1 MMRSMSS
8 AVSALRNHQTRM
20 DVVGNNIA
28 NVNTV
33 GYKSSRVIFKDSLNQ
48 MVRGASVATDSRGGM
63 NPHQI
68 GLGMSISSIDTV
80 FGQGVPD
87 FTGKLS
93 DVMIEGEGFF
103 MVSADGDPN
112 SKMYTR
118 AGNFDVD
125 TSGNLVNADGLRVL
139 GYQADEA
146 GNVGTALGKITIPVA
161 DTFPPKVTTEVI
173 MEGNLDARSENL
185 PAGVDLVRAGEAP
198 TQAANIDNT
207 LYIAKSKNGSNADD
221 GFIYTLNPKYVK
233 SVARETDAY
242 VYDSLG
248 ERHNVKLAYVRTAAN
263 TYQVLAFGF
272 AKNGSMYPAGGAAGN
287 FTLQPENPIT
297 NPPAGA
303 GNVGVLQF
311 MGNGKLNTTAA
322 GPSTAMNI
330 AFTLTSENGANQVVF
345 RVDNTAL
352 TQYGVE
358 STAVMAKQ
366 DGYTVGKLT
375 GFELATDGMVNGV
388 FSNGQSKRFGQV
400 ATAVFSNPPGLVKKG
415 GSLFAESNNSGV
427 PQINKPGA
435 GANGLLKPGN
445 LEMSG
450 VDLGVEFTNMIT
462 TQRGFQANSRTIS
475 TTDQMLEE
483 LVNLKR

>member
-33 GYKSSRVIFKDSLNQ
+33 GYKTSRVIFKDSLNQ
-48 MVRGASVATDSRGGM
+48 MVRGAAGATDARGGT

-68 GLGMSISSIDTV
+68 GMGMSISSIDTI

-103 MVSADGDPN
+103 MVSADGNSN

-118 AGNFDVD
+118 AGNFDLD
-125 TSGNLVNADGLRVL
+125 TFGNLVNADGLRVL
-139 GYQADEA
+139 GYQADEK
-146 GNVGTALGKITIPVA
+146 GNIGTTELNKITIPVA
-161 DTFPPKVTTEVI
+161 DTVNPKPTTEVV
-173 MEGNLDARSENL
+173 MQGNLDARSKVFDETK
-185 PAGVDLVRAGEAP
+185 LVGDQP
-198 TQAANIDNT
+198 DN
-207 LYIAKSKNGSNADD
+207 LYIKKGN
-221 GFIYTLNPKYVK
+221 KYVLNTNHVDA
-233 SVARETDAY
+233 VARETDIY
-242 VYDSLG
+242 VYDSKG
-248 ERHNVKLAYVRTAAN
+248 ERHNIKLAYVKTKEATATQAGDP
-263 TYQVLAFGF
+263 TVPGDPSEYAVIAFII
-272 AKNGSMYPAGGAAGN
+272 
-287 FTLQPENPIT
+287 QPDGTMTPT
-297 NPPAGA
+297 GTD
-303 GNVGVLQF
+303 GKLGVLKF
-311 MGNGKLNTTAA
+311 DYKGKVDKTTSDYKFGLIPA
-322 GPSTAMNI
+322 
-330 AFTLTSENGANQVVF
+330 NGADIVKF
-345 RVDNTAL
+345 DIKHGET
-352 TQYGVE
+352 TSYGVD
-358 STAVMAKQ
+358 STLVMAKQ
-366 DGYTVGKLT
+366 DGYSVGKLT
-375 GFELATDGMVNGV
+375 GFEIATDGMVNGI
-388 FSNGQSKRFGQV
+388 FSNGQSKRFGQI

-415 GSLFAESNNSGV
+415 GSLFAESNNSGE

>member
-33 GYKSSRVIFKDSLNQ
+33 GYKTSRVIFKDSLNQ
-48 MVRGASVATDSRGGM
+48 MVRGAAGATDARGGT

-68 GLGMSISSIDTV
+68 GMGMSISSIDTI

-118 AGNFDVD
+118 AGNFDLD
-125 TSGNLVNADGLRVL
+125 TFGNLVNADGLRVL

-161 DTFPPKVTTEVI
+161 DTFPPKVTTEVS
-173 MEGNLDARSENL
+173 MEGNLDARSNVL
-185 PAGVDLVRAGEAP
+185 PTAVTDLVGAAP
-198 TQAANIDNT
+198 TQPTDIDKT
-207 LYIAKSKNGSNADD
+207 LYIAKFKNGSDASD
-221 GFIYTLNPKYVK
+221 GFIYTLNPKYAK

-248 ERHNVKLAYVRTAAN
+248 ERHNIKLAYVKTAEN
-263 TYQVLAFGF
+263 PGTYQVLAFAF
-272 AKNGSMYPAGGAAGN
+272 AKNGSMFPAQAASID
-287 FTLQPENPIT
+287 PANP
-297 NPPAGA
+297 GD
-303 GNVGVLQF
+303 GKVGELKF
-311 MGNGKLNTTAA
+311 FGDGKLDTANSTAA
-322 GPSTAMNI
+322 SIGL
-330 AFTLTSENGANQVVF
+330 TLKPQSGAKDVVF
-345 RVDNTAL
+345 RIDNAAL
-352 TQYGVE
+352 TQYSVE
-358 STAVMAKQ
+358 STAVMSKQ

-375 GFELATDGMVNGV
+375 GFEISTDGMVNGI
-388 FSNGQSKRFGQV
+388 FSNGQSKRFGQI

>member
-33 GYKSSRVIFKDSLNQ
+33 GYKSSRVVFKDALNQ
-48 MVRGASVATDSRGGM
+48 TVRGAAVATESRGGM

-103 MVSADGDPN
+103 MVSTDGDPN
-112 SKMYTR
+112 GKMYTR

-125 TSGNLVNADGLRVL
+125 TFGNLVNADGLRVL
-139 GYQADEA
+139 GYQADEE

-161 DTFPPKVTTEVI
+161 DTFPPRVTKEII
-173 MEGNLDARSENL
+173 MEGNIDSRTEKLDTATVTNFVSTAFPPNDTT
-185 PAGVDLVRAGEAP
+185 DLYVAS
-198 TQAANIDNT
+198 
-207 LYIAKSKNGSNADD
+207 YKNGINNSE
-221 GFIYTLNPKYVK
+221 GYVYTLNRKYRDT
-233 SVARETDAY
+233 VARETDTY

-248 ERHNVKLAYVRTAAN
+248 QRHNVKLAYVKTEEG
-263 TYQVLAFGF
+263 TSTTPSQYTVLAFAFG
-272 AKNGSMYPAGGAAGN
+272 KKGEMYPFSAAG
-287 FTLQPENPIT
+287 EIAI
-297 NPPAGA
+297 PAAPNVLPGE
-303 GNVGVLQF
+303 GNVGVLAF
-311 MGNGKLNTTAA
+311 SSTGKLQSAAPTTN
-322 GPSTAMNI
+322 GGITNL
-330 AFTLTSENGANQVVF
+330 TLTPANGAAAITF
-345 RVDNTAL
+345 KVDNAAL

-358 STAVMAKQ
+358 STAVMSKQ
-366 DGYTVGKLT
+366 DGYTVGELD
-375 GFELATDGMVNGV
+375 GFEISSDGMVNGI
-388 FSNGQSKRFGQV
+388 FSNGQSKRFGQI

-415 GSLFAESNNSGV
+415 GSLFGESNNSGV

-435 GANGLLKPGN
+435 GSNGLLKPGN

>member
-33 GYKSSRVIFKDSLNQ
+33 GYKTSRVIFKDSLNQ
-48 MVRGASVATDSRGGM
+48 MVRGAAGATDARGGT

-68 GLGMSISSIDTV
+68 GMGMSISSIDTI

-103 MVSADGDPN
+103 MVSTDGDPN

-118 AGNFDVD
+118 AGNFDID
-125 TSGNLVNADGLRVL
+125 TFGNLVNADGLRVL
-139 GYQADEA
+139 GYQADQE

-161 DTFPPKVTTEVI
+161 DTFPPKVTTEVT
-173 MEGNLDARSENL
+173 MEGNLDARVKEL
-185 PAGVDLVRAGEAP
+185 PAGAALVGAAP
-198 TQAANIDNT
+198 TAATDIDNT
-207 LYIAKSKNGSNADD
+207 VYIAKFKNGSNAND
-221 GFIYTLNPKYVK
+221 GFIYTLNPKHVK
-233 SVARETDAY
+233 SVARETDTY

-248 ERHNVKLAYVRTAAN
+248 ERHNIKLAYVRTAPN

-272 AKNGSMYPAGGAAGN
+272 AKNGAMYPAGGTAPN
-287 FTLQPENPIT
+287 FTLQAENPIS
-297 NPPAGA
+297 NPPAGT
-303 GNVGVLQF
+303 GNVGVLEF
-311 MGNGKLNTTAA
+311 TGDGKLNTTAG

-330 AFTLTSENGANQVVF
+330 SFTLTSENGANPVVF
-345 RVDNTAL
+345 RIDNTAL

-358 STAVMAKQ
+358 STAVMSKQ

-375 GFELATDGMVNGV
+375 GFEISTDGMVNGI
-388 FSNGQSKRFGQV
+388 FSNGQSKRFGQI